1 MCGFTMTGKPAR
13 SAWGR
18 IEEWKGTI
26 MEISKFSLREAT
38 ECTMA
43 LRKIGLD
50 CRSMEEAADKI
61 VTYLYNNFTD
71 EASGTSDLALVRLF
85 KTLAYGTLNN
95 RLKKIAGQLFP
106 GSVVNERT
114 KCLTLI
120 STIGDVDTWKSR
132 DNSKGHKAIPLSSEE
147 VVNKLPMI
155 RNLIKQL
162 GLDINTI
169 ISPDPA
175 LIKDMAEKTYNIFLV
190 PDALDSPY
198 IPAQNDFV
206 IPFKIKSVIGFGGV
220 LPDGE
225 IFTVIIF
232 SKKPITG
239 DVAALFKTAA
249 LSIKVSL
256 LPFIEK
262 VFA

>member
-1 MCGFTMTGKPAR
+1 
-13 SAWGR
+13 
-18 IEEWKGTI
+18 

-43 LRKIGLD
+43 LRKTGSD
-50 CRSMEEAADKI
+50 CRSMEEIANKI
-61 VTYLYNNFTD
+61 VTYIYNNFKD
-71 EASGTSDLALVRLF
+71 EASGTSDVALVRLF
-85 KTLAYGTLNN
+85 KTQVYEKLDNGF
-95 RLKKIAGQLFP
+95 KKFAGQLFP
-106 GSVVNERT
+106 GGVVNERT
-114 KCLTLI
+114 KCLTLL
-120 STIGDVDTWKSR
+120 STIGDVDAWKSR
-132 DNSKGHKAIPLSSEE
+132 HDSKGHKVIPLSSEE

-162 GLDINTI
+162 GLDIKTI
-169 ISPDPA
+169 INPDPA

-225 IFTVIIF
+225 VFTVIIF
-232 SKKPITG
+232 SKKPITE
-239 DVAALFKTAA
+239 DVAVLFKTVA
-249 LSIKVSL
+249 LSIKVAV

>member
-1 MCGFTMTGKPAR
+1 MVL
-13 SAWGR
+13 
-18 IEEWKGTI
+18 
-26 MEISKFSLREAT
+26 SKFGLREAT
-38 ECTMA
+38 ECTTA
-43 LRKIGLD
+43 LRKIGSD
-50 CRSMEEAADKI
+50 CRSMEETANKI

-71 EASGTSDLALVRLF
+71 ETSRTSEFALVRLF
-85 KTLAYGTLNN
+85 KTQAYEKLNN
-95 RLKKIAGQLFP
+95 GLKKLVGKLFP
-106 GSVVNERT
+106 DGVANEQT

-120 STIGDVDTWKSR
+120 STIGDVNSWKSR
-132 DNSKGHKAIPLSSEE
+132 DTSKGHKAIPLSSEE
-147 VVNKLPMI
+147 TVNKLPMI

-162 GLDINTI
+162 GLDIKTI

-190 PDALDSPY
+190 PEALDSPY

-232 SKKPITG
+232 SKKPIVE
-239 DVAALFKTAA
+239 DVAALFKTVA
-249 LSIKVSL
+249 LSIKVAL